1 MGFHGVVWLLLAGAM
16 IAGLVLL
23 VRARGGRVSERTG
36 RRALEILEERYAR
49 GEIQREEYLQKRRD
63 LEGAL

>member
-1 MGFHGVVWLLLAGAM
+1 MGSHGVVWLLLAVAV
-16 IAGLVLL
+16 IVGLVLL
-23 VRARGGRVSERTG
+23 ARARGDRVSERTG